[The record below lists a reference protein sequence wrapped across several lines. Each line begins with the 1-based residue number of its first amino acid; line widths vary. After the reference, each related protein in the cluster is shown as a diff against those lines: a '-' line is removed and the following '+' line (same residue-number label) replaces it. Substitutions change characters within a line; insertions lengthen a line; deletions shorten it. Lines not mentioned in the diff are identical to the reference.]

1 MEPTSELS
9 RRERQIMD
17 ILYRRGVASAAE
29 VMEEMPDPPSYSA
42 VRATLRV
49 LEEKGQVFHM
59 HDGPRYVYQPSLE
72 RERARRAALDH
83 LVTTFFDGS
92 AEDAV
97 VALLRMEDA
106 GADADELGRLRE
118 RVRRAREGKPHAA
131 RAKQET
137 ADDDA

>member
-1 MEPTSELS
+1 MEPISELS

-17 ILYRRGVASAAE
+17 VLYRRGAASVAE

-49 LEEKGQVFHM
+49 LEEKGQVYHV

-72 RERARRAALDH
+72 PERARRAALTH
-83 LVTTFFDGS
+83 LVSTFFDGS
-92 AEDAV
+92 TEEAV

-106 GADADELGRLRE
+106 AADDGEIARLRE
-118 RVRRAREGKPHAA
+118 RIRAA
-131 RAKQET
+131 RDEGR
-137 ADDDA
+137 